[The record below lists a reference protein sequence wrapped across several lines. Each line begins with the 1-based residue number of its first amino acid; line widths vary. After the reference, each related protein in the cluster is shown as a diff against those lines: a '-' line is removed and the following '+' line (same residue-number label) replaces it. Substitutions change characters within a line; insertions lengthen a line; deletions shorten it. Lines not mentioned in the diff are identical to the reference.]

1 MLKKL
6 ALVVALVAPA
16 CAFAGPYFVAGGALG
31 KTGLSDVESSYGPG
45 AVLTTDDSFGRAL
58 IGVGANVTPYL
69 GVEALYLTDAEG
81 TVKDIAG
88 KKDTVKNAGFQF
100 AVIGKASLT
109 PQFSLF
115 GKLSANYMEVKDDHV
130 DAITPANNRSTKDS
144 KTHLGFGAGA
154 QYQVND
160 AVALRL
166 GVERIQLRDAING
179 AGSSDVDQTSLAVT
193 FAF

>member
-6 ALVVALVAPA
+6 ALVVALAAPA

-31 KTGLSDVESSYGPG
+31 KADVGDIESLYAPG
-45 AVLTTDDSFGRAL
+45 TPLTTDDSFGRAL
-58 IGVGANVTPYL
+58 IGVGADVTPYL
-69 GVEALYLTDAEG
+69 GLEALYLTDAEV
-81 TVKDIAG
+81 TVKDNTG
-88 KKDTVKNAGFQF
+88 QKDTLKNSGFQF
-100 AVIGKASLT
+100 AVIGKAPLSA
-109 PQFSLF
+109 QFSLF
-115 GKLSANYMEVKDDHV
+115 GKLSANYLEVKYEYV
-130 DAITPANNRSTKDS
+130 DALTPANNLSAKDS
-144 KTHLGFGAGA
+144 KVHLGFGAGA

-179 AGSSDVDQTSLAVT
+179 SGSSDVDQTSLAVA